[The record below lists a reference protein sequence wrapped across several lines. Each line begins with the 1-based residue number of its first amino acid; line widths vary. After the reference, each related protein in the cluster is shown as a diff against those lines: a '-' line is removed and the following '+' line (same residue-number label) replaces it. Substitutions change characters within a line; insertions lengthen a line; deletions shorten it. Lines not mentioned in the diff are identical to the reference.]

1 MKSVLST
8 LLSLPKVNVK
18 KTLLKLHR
26 QFAHP
31 LAAKLTKLI
40 QDANQWKPDFAP
52 ILNSI
57 SESCKMCK
65 LYHRSQSRPAVC
77 FPQAENFK
85 EKVAMDLKN
94 WGNRWILHLINMW
107 SRLTVSVFMDRK
119 RPSDVID
126 NIMLHWEQV
135 LTSVLPDNGGE
146 FSSDKMREVCSILN
160 VQINTSAAYSLFQ
173 NGP

>member
-1 MKSVLST
+1 
-8 LLSLPKVNVK
+8 
-18 KTLLKLHR
+18 
-26 QFAHP
+26 
-31 LAAKLTKLI
+31 
-40 QDANQWKPDFAP
+40 
-52 ILNSI
+52 
-57 SESCKMCK
+57 MCK
-65 LYHRSQSRPAVC
+65 LYHRSQSRPVVC

-135 LTSVLPDNGGE
+135 LTSILPDNEGE

-173 NGP
+173 NRP

>member
-1 MKSVLST
+1 
-8 LLSLPKVNVK
+8 
-18 KTLLKLHR
+18 
-26 QFAHP
+26 
-31 LAAKLTKLI
+31 
-40 QDANQWKPDFAP
+40 
-52 ILNSI
+52 
-57 SESCKMCK
+57 MCK
-65 LYHRSQSRPAVC
+65 LYHRSQSRPVVC

-135 LTSVLPDNGGE
+135 LTSILPDNGGE

-173 NGP
+173 NRP